1 MLKWTLTQDSFNKLL
16 MQLGSNPEDAGLE
29 YERIRGR
36 LIKYFEWQKCFDP
49 EELAD
54 ETINRVTKGLE
65 NGKEIWASNPLS
77 FFYGVARNVAREQW
91 GKKETISLEQ
101 LGPRDHHLRQQDEVS
116 EPEKSQDQEFYCLEE
131 CASALPDTQRNL
143 IVTYYFGEKSM
154 KIHKRKEL
162 ADGFGISMNA
172 LRIRAHR
179 IREELEACVSGC
191 VARKSELP
199 PNRI

>member
-16 MQLGSNPEDAGLE
+16 IQLGSNLEDAGLE

-36 LIKYFEWQKCFDP
+36 LIKYFDWQKCPDP

-54 ETINRVTKGLE
+54 QTINRVARAIE
-65 NGKEIWASNPLS
+65 SGKEIWTSNPLS

-101 LGPRDHHLRQQDEVS
+101 LGPRDSHRIQQDEAPES
-116 EPEKSQDQEFYCLEE
+116 EKSQDKGFSCLEE
-131 CASALPDTQRNL
+131 CASALPDAQRNL
-143 IVTYYFGEKSM
+143 IVSYYFGERSM
-154 KIHKRKEL
+154 KIHRRKEL
-162 ADGFGISMNA
+162 ADEFGISMNA

-179 IREELEACVSGC
+179 IRVELEACVAGC
-191 VARKSELP
+191 IARQ
-199 PNRI
+199 